1 MHHGERPMSTSRSS
15 AWLAPGEHRVIA
27 LLVTAA
33 LVFRLAL
40 AWVIPPFQAPDEQAH
55 FRFVEYMA
63 EHSALPVQPARD
75 LQRDLEFW
83 PQYYQPPLAYLLFL
97 PVERALAAAGLERE
111 SRLRGVRAANAV
123 IGATGV
129 ALAYLASARLTPIG
143 DPRRVLVGVVIALV
157 PGIAGNAATV
167 DNDALANLL
176 AIALWIPLLSPN
188 RRRGAWIAGVIFG
201 AACNAKLTVLAL
213 SPLLLLVP
221 WLSRR
226 EDPRGALRFAVIA
239 GGVAGLTL
247 LPWLIR
253 NYLVYGDPLAIGV
266 GSMSFEWLSKVIP
279 PEKVAELQQ
288 LRILH
293 AWNVF
298 WGRFGVYHNLGWIPI
313 PVIWTA
319 LSAAA
324 VAGWI
329 RARGAPD
336 GLESTGIVMLAA
348 SLLAAAG
355 LTWFSI
361 RYYGGWQGRYVYT
374 AMLPIAVLLAC
385 GWIRMLPDRRVWSA
399 TWILASGLVVLDVAL
414 VLALSRFWSVTPPLR
429 WGFATWI

>member
-1 MHHGERPMSTSRSS
+1 
-15 AWLAPGEHRVIA
+15 VIA

-55 FRFVEYMA
+55 FRFVEYVA
-63 EHSALPVQPARD
+63 EHGALPVQPPRD
-75 LQRDLEFW
+75 LHRDLEFW
-83 PQYYQPPLAYLLFL
+83 PQYYQPPLAYLLFV
-97 PVERALAAAGLERE
+97 PMERALAAAGLERE
-111 SRLRGVRAANAV
+111 DRLRGVRAANAV
-123 IGATGV
+123 IGAAGV
-129 ALAYLASARLTPIG
+129 ALAYLATARMTPIG

-157 PGIAGNAATV
+157 PGFAGNAASV

-201 AACNAKLTVLAL
+201 AACNAKLTLLAL

-239 GGVAGLTL
+239 GGVAGAMLM
-247 LPWLIR
+247 PWLIR
-253 NYLVYGDPLAIGV
+253 NANVYGDPLAIGV

-279 PEKVAELQQ
+279 PEKVVELQQ
-288 LRILH
+288 VRILH

-313 PVIWTA
+313 PLVWST
-319 LSAAA
+319 LTAAA
-324 VAGWI
+324 LAGWI
-329 RARGAPD
+329 RGRSLWDDLEVRG
-336 GLESTGIVMLAA
+336 LA
-348 SLLAAAG
+348 LLAAPLLASAG
-355 LTWFSI
+355 MAWFSI
-361 RYYGGWQGRYVYT
+361 RYYGGWQGRYLYT

-385 GWIRMLPDRRVWSA
+385 GWMRVAPDRRAWTT
-399 TWILASGLVVLDVAL
+399 TWILTVGLVVLDLAL
-414 VLALSRFWSVTPPLR
+414 VLALARFWSVTPPLR